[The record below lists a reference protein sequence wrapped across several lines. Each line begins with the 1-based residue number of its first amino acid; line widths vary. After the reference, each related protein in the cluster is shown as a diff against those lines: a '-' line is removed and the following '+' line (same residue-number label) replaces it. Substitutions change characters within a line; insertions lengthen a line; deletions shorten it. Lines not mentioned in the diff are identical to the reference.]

1 MIFTGKTMLLQQ
13 RERSFCPGGHPLSMP
28 VFHLNIRKREGDMNQ
43 EEFQGVCKQLL
54 EFQEGRLG

>member
-1 MIFTGKTMLLQQ
+1 MLLQQ